1 MNHVF
6 KLSLL
11 AAAIVTTSAQAEE
24 FRQHDAHVHGVV
36 ELNIAQDGNE
46 LLMEIHAPGADVVGF
61 ESAPKNAEQ
70 TKQLKEALAT
80 LNQANNVMTL
90 SSAAHC
96 KATFTEVRHTLGED
110 ESHDDHDHDKHEHH
124 DHDKHD
130 HDKHE
135 HHDHDKHDHDKHEH
149 HDHDMHDHDKHEHH
163 DHDKHDHDKH
173 EHHDH
178 DKHDH
183 DKHEHHDHDKHDHD
197 KHEHHDHEGHD
208 HEEHGGH
215 GEFIV
220 EYHFDC
226 EHIEKLSQIDTQWF
240 KQFPSTEKM
249 SVNMITDKAQVAT
262 ELTPN
267 NHKVS
272 F

>member
-110 ESHDDHDHDKHEHH
+110 ESHDDHDHDKH
-124 DHDKHD
+124 D

-135 HHDHDKHDHDKHEH
+135 HHDHDKH
-149 HDHDMHDHDKHEHH
+149 
-163 DHDKHDHDKH
+163 
-173 EHHDH
+173 
-178 DKHDH
+178 
-183 DKHEHHDHDKHDHD
+183 
-197 KHEHHDHEGHD
+197 
-208 HEEHGGH
+208 
-215 GEFIV
+215 
-220 EYHFDC
+220 
-226 EHIEKLSQIDTQWF
+226 
-240 KQFPSTEKM
+240 
-249 SVNMITDKAQVAT
+249 
-262 ELTPN
+262 
-267 NHKVS
+267 
-272 F
+272 

>member
-11 AAAIVTTSAQAEE
+11 AAAIVSTSAQAEE
-24 FRQHDAHVHGVV
+24 FRQHDAHVHGSV

-70 TKQLKEALAT
+70 KQQIENALSV
-80 LNQANNVMTL
+80 LNQADKVMTL
-90 SSAAHC
+90 SSAAQC
-96 KATFTEVRHTLGED
+96 KPVFTEVRHTLGED
-110 ESHDDHDHDKHEHH
+110 DGHD
-124 DHDKHD
+124 DKHD
-130 HDKHE
+130 HDKHDE
-135 HHDHDKHDHDKHEH
+135 HHDDDKHDHDKHDEH
-149 HDHDMHDHDKHEHH
+149 HDD
-163 DHDKHDHDKH
+163 DKHDHDKH
-173 EHHDH
+173 DEHHDD

-183 DKHEHHDHDKHDHD
+183 DKHDEHHDDDKHDHD
-197 KHEHHDHEGHD
+197 KHDAHHDDDDKHNHDKND
-208 HEEHGGH
+208 HEEHEEDGGH

-226 EHIEKLSQIDTQWF
+226 GSIAKLNQIDTQWF
-240 KQFPSTEKM
+240 NHFPSTESI
-249 SVNMITDKAQVAT
+249 SVNMITEKAQIAT
-262 ELTPN
+262 KMSKN
-267 NHKVS
+267 NDKVS

>member
-1 MNHVF
+1 MNHVL

-11 AAAIVTTSAQAEE
+11 ATAIVTTYSQAEE

-61 ESAPKNAEQ
+61 ESAPKGHEQ
-70 TKQLKEALAT
+70 KEQLEKALAT
-80 LNQANNVMTL
+80 LNIADKVMTL
-90 SSAAHC
+90 SSAAQC
-96 KATFTEVRHTLGED
+96 KAAFTEVRHTLGDGDHHE
-110 ESHDDHDHDKHEHH
+110 EHDHDKHENHDD

-135 HHDHDKHDHDKHEH
+135 NHDDDHDKHDHDKHEN
-149 HDHDMHDHDKHEHH
+149 HDD

-173 EHHDH
+173 MD
-178 DKHDH
+178 
-183 DKHEHHDHDKHDHD
+183 
-197 KHEHHDHEGHD
+197 
-208 HEEHGGH
+208 EEEGGH

-220 EYHFDC
+220 EYHFECGD
-226 EHIEKLSQIDTQWF
+226 IDKLNQINTRWF
-240 KQFPSTEKM
+240 THFPSTE
-249 SVNMITDKAQVAT
+249 SIGVNMITEKAQVAT
-262 ELTPN
+262 ELNKN
-267 NHKVS
+267 NTKIS